1 MYEMATRS
9 SRRIAAAQ
17 ASAQI
22 QQWINESDDQEEEMS
37 SDDEFGVESE
47 TEDVVEYQRSEP
59 DTASCSSSEEE
70 SESIVPSSDSL
81 LSRDKTITWSKTAL
95 AAVQGRRS
103 SINVVRTP
111 RGIVIGDKVLDSPP
125 DSVHLYLDD
134 EFFYMLLK
142 FTNEELKRRRE
153 AKINADTHY
162 NRDFDLV
169 ELKAAVGLLILIGV
183 MSGKRESLEQMWSE
197 GTGSLDQRCL

>member
-9 SRRIAAAQ
+9 SRRIAAAK

-81 LSRDKTITWSKTAL
+81 LSRTRQLLGVKL
-95 AAVQGRRS
+95 QQFR
-103 SINVVRTP
+103 VR
-111 RGIVIGDKVLDSPP
+111 KACSQ
-125 DSVHLYLDD
+125 
-134 EFFYMLLK
+134 
-142 FTNEELKRRRE
+142 
-153 AKINADTHY
+153 DTCL
-162 NRDFDLV
+162 F
-169 ELKAAVGLLILIGV
+169 LLILPTFP
-183 MSGKRESLEQMWSE
+183 LC
-197 GTGSLDQRCL
+197 RCRMTVQ